1 MENADLIRKRPR
13 SVNFNP
19 TEEAMLLQLVKKFRA
34 TIECKK
40 TDVLNNRIKDAAWN
54 QLAEEFNAA
63 GGQGRDAK
71 TLRSKYENIKKV
83 SKKKFA
89 NEKRY
94 LNATG
99 EGPAKKIITT
109 DVDEQVKELLG
120 TGMESM
126 VDDDCEESD
135 IVDIEELELLSNAT
149 VLMEKNTPA
158 APKADDV
165 IVVCDTQ
172 NLENRLILP
181 STSKVDWGSHT
192 AASLRT
198 PRSKPLVVKKGETS
212 SSGKKPVLR
221 DRMNIWAANKAEKQM
236 EEKQCLQ
243 ELHEVRLE
251 ILRDER
257 KFKSEEHQL
266 RMEHLKEIHAL
277 NKEMKL
283 AEIAVIK
290 KNL

>member
-109 DVDEQVKELLG
+109 DVDEQIEELLG
-120 TGMESM
+120 MRG
-126 VDDDCEESD
+126 
-135 IVDIEELELLSNAT
+135 
-149 VLMEKNTPA
+149 
-158 APKADDV
+158 
-165 IVVCDTQ
+165 
-172 NLENRLILP
+172 
-181 STSKVDWGSHT
+181 
-192 AASLRT
+192 
-198 PRSKPLVVKKGETS
+198 S
-212 SSGKKPVLR
+212 SSSSKNSCISSKKPSSSVIGLS
-221 DRMNIWAANKAEKQM
+221 
-236 EEKQCLQ
+236 
-243 ELHEVRLE
+243 
-251 ILRDER
+251 
-257 KFKSEEHQL
+257 KS
-266 RMEHLKEIHAL
+266 
-277 NKEMKL
+277 
-283 AEIAVIK
+283 V
-290 KNL
+290 